1 MRFLAV
7 LPLVPYPPDRGDRM
21 RAWEMI
27 TALSSFGSLT
37 VAIVAPEP
45 PPTALMAL
53 QQFAREVYWYRL
65 DGWDTLWGMARGA
78 FRGFPINISRYW
90 SENVRRRLQAE
101 CRGPWD
107 LILTYQ
113 LRAVPYVKGLQ
124 GGVRVLDFTD
134 SLALYRRRLPWRGR
148 SILHRLALTGV
159 EKLETRLPR
168 LFDVCWVSAPDD
180 AARLEQLSG
189 ISPRVVPNGCFPI
202 SQPAPYQP
210 DGPVVFMGDMRYPPN
225 EDAILCFARRIWPLV
240 RQRNPHKRLR
250 ILGRPTRAVLALNR
264 TTGVEVAGV
273 QPSLERELQDAG
285 VVINPVRFGTG
296 SSRKILDAW
305 AAARPIVSTR
315 AGARGLPCG
324 EGAEVLLA
332 DTPDEWCASLS
343 WLTHHPAEAEDLGR
357 RGWTLARAKY
367 DAQVIWRKA
376 FSSALDGMGTLP
388 EMAERTSVSQEAG
401 QP

>member
-27 TALSSFGSLT
+27 TALSSFGHLT
-37 VAIVAPEP
+37 VAIVSSEAPS
-45 PPTALMAL
+45 TALTAL
-53 QQFAREVYWYRL
+53 RQFAKDAYWYRL
-65 DGWDTLWGMARGA
+65 DARGKLLSMARGVV
-78 FRGFPINISRYW
+78 RGFPANISRYW
-90 SENVRRRLQAE
+90 SNDVRKCLQTD

-107 LILTYQ
+107 LILAYQ
-113 LRAVPYVKGLQ
+113 LRAVPYVQGLP
-124 GGVRVLDFTD
+124 GGVRILDLTD
-134 SLALYRRRLPWRGR
+134 SLSLYRHRLPWRGR

-159 EKLETRLPR
+159 DKLETRLPR
-168 LFDVCWVSAPDD
+168 LFDMCWVSASDD
-180 AARLEQLSG
+180 AARLKQLSG
-189 ISPRVVPNGCFPI
+189 ISPRVVPNGCFPV

-225 EDAILCFARRIWPLV
+225 EDAILSFAHYVWPLV
-240 RQRNPHKRLR
+240 RQRQPHRRLR

-264 TTGVEVAGV
+264 LTSVEVTDV
-273 QPSLERELQDAG
+273 QLSLERELQDAG

-305 AAARPIVSTR
+305 AAARPVVSTR
-315 AGARGLPCG
+315 AGARGLPCRQ
-324 EGAEVLLA
+324 GAEVLLA
-332 DTPDEWCASLS
+332 DTLDEWLASLS
-343 WLTHHPAEAEDLGR
+343 WLTRHPAEAEDIGR

-376 FSSALDGMGTLP
+376 FSSVLDGMRTQP
-388 EMAERTSVSQEAG
+388 ETERTSVSKEAG
-401 QP
+401 QA